1 MTPSTENPK
10 AIEIFQ
16 SVFRRVRPRTS
27 MPEIVVRFRPYA
39 DINNVIR
46 IRDGKLIAG
55 LSDILGGA
63 PVAVVEAIAFILICK
78 LYRKPVPP
86 RHETRYN
93 QFLNR
98 GYVRKQL
105 SIIRRVRG
113 RKWIGDP
120 AGAHYNLEE
129 MFDDLN
135 ARYFQSLLGRPRLG
149 WTRTASRTLLGH
161 YDSVH
166 NAILISKIFD
176 RPGHPRWLVEYI
188 LYHEMLHLKYPV
200 RDCNNRRKVHPPEFR
215 AEERR
220 FPHYEQANRLIES
233 L

>member
-1 MTPSTENPK
+1 MTSSTVSPK
-10 AIEIFQ
+10 AIKIFQ
-16 SVFRRVRPRTS
+16 SVFRRVRPRTPV
-27 MPEIVVRFRPYA
+27 PEIEVHFRPYA

-46 IRDGKLIAG
+46 IRDGKLIAR

-63 PVAVVEAIAFILICK
+63 PLAVVEALAFILLCK

-86 RHETRYN
+86 RHEARYN

-120 AGAHYNLEE
+120 AGAHYNLEAI
-129 MFDDLN
+129 FDSLN
-135 ARYFQSLLGRPRLG
+135 ARYFHSQLDRPRLG
-149 WTRTASRTLLGH
+149 WSRSCSRTLLGH

-166 NAILISKIFD
+166 NSILISKIFD
-176 RPGHPRWLVEYI
+176 CPGHPRCLVEYI
-188 LYHEMLHLKYPV
+188 LFHEMLHLKYPV
-200 RDCNNRRKVHPPEFR
+200 EYCNNRRKVHPPAFR
-215 AEERR
+215 KEERR
-220 FPHYEQANRLIES
+220 FPGYEQANRLIRS